1 MADIT
6 IPTPLD
12 RLSHPRGVGGWLLFF
27 IFSLVFFGPA
37 TRIFGFLG
45 HYRHSMQ
52 IFARSPHSYSLYTY
66 YFVEQLASFAVYGY
80 GIFAGIQL
88 WKIRSGAIQQAKRFL
103 VSILVYAFLDYSME
117 IIWILLMTPE
127 AIRASA
133 LSRVLYGQTAMA
145 LLQTAIYA
153 AIWYTYLFKS
163 ERVRATYS

>member
-1 MADIT
+1 
-6 IPTPLD
+6 
-12 RLSHPRGVGGWLLFF
+12 
-27 IFSLVFFGPA
+27 
-37 TRIFGFLG
+37 
-45 HYRHSMQ
+45 
-52 IFARSPHSYSLYTY
+52 
-66 YFVEQLASFAVYGY
+66 
-80 GIFAGIQL
+80 
-88 WKIRSGAIQQAKRFL
+88 
-103 VSILVYAFLDYSME
+103 ME